1 MLSRKCIEDA
11 HEYVPEFLE
20 TILEEN
26 FRNLKSIM
34 TPNNQT
40 PLFNG
45 GTETDLQEL
54 NKFLIENKSNLK
66 NNNNLIGGIHF
77 FINNKLQFF
86 LKLENSKEEFL
97 KAISQVHYPLSITSK
112 VQK

>member
-66 NNNNLIGGIHF
+66 KII
-77 FINNKLQFF
+77 I
-86 LKLENSKEEFL
+86 
-97 KAISQVHYPLSITSK
+97 I
-112 VQK
+112 

>member
-1 MLSRKCIEDA
+1 
-11 HEYVPEFLE
+11 
-20 TILEEN
+20 
-26 FRNLKSIM
+26 M

-54 NKFLIENKSNLK
+54 NKFLIENKSNFK

-77 FINNKLQFF
+77 F
-86 LKLENSKEEFL
+86 
-97 KAISQVHYPLSITSK
+97 Y
-112 VQK
+112 